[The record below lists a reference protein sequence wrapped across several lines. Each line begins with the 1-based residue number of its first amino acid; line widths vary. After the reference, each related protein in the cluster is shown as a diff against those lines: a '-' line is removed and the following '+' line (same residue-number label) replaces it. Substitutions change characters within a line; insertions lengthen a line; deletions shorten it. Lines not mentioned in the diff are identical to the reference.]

1 MQALMGMSVDK
12 MVIVLPSA
20 LIGMYL
26 IILLQKTLS
35 ERQNPYAG
43 LIIPVL
49 CFVAATFLAVRPL
62 FVAEPGQY
70 EGLGVFCLRMWLT
83 FNIPTIVFMFP
94 YIRQRKLMKAIA
106 EEMAQ
111 QESQEPAAGSSADIG
126 AAAD

>member
-49 CFVAATFLAVRPL
+49 CFAAATFLAVRPL

-70 EGLGVFCLRMWLT
+70 EGLGVFGLRMWLT

-106 EEMAQ
+106 EEMAAA
-111 QESQEPAAGSSADIG
+111 ESQTPAAGSG
-126 AAAD
+126 AETEPAAD

>member
-1 MQALMGMSVDK
+1 
-12 MVIVLPSA
+12 
-20 LIGMYL
+20 
-26 IILLQKTLS
+26 
-35 ERQNPYAG
+35 
-43 LIIPVL
+43 
-49 CFVAATFLAVRPL
+49 
-62 FVAEPGQY
+62 
-70 EGLGVFCLRMWLT
+70 MWLT